1 MSEIK
6 RLVASYAPLVHMSE
20 VFCTDRGELEFQPII
35 GITVWEI
42 TEEEIRSAK
51 EVSHAEI
58 SYITAEDGGLAEHYD
73 DSTNQLGI
81 AIGDA
86 QHELNYWVTEIRT
99 YLAKLK
105 GSQKA

>member
-6 RLVASYAPLVHMSE
+6 RLVASYAPLVRMSE
-20 VFCTDRGELEFQPII
+20 VFYLDSGELEFQPII

-73 DSTNQLGI
+73 DAVNQLGI

-86 QHELNYWVTEIRT
+86 QHQESYWIAGIRR

-105 GSQKA
+105 AG